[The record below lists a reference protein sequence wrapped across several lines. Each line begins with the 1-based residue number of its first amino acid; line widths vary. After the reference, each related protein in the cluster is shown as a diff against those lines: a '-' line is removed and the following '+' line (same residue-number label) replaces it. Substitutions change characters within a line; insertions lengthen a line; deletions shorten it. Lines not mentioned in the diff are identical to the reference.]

1 MISMDEKYE
10 NFESLW
16 GERHLMAFTI
26 ARCLASHASF
36 EILGSVFY
44 FESWCCFKFSNMR
57 GKRTRTLCT
66 RARSTRS
73 TSSTFV
79 TFVQQIDNSSFNR
92 LLKWHFFGINLVYPG
107 GSFWDQPHQ
116 GPPGAMEREVAQAHE
131 LLDLAKARKWH
142 EARR

>member
-1 MISMDEKYE
+1 
-10 NFESLW
+10 
-16 GERHLMAFTI
+16 MAFTI
-26 ARCLASHASF
+26 ARVLLPMHHSRFWEVFFISSHCD
-36 EILGSVFY
+36 V
-44 FESWCCFKFSNMR
+44 SNMR
-57 GKRTRTLCT
+57 G
-66 RARSTRS
+66 AVQEPAQEA
-73 TSSTFV
+73 STFV

-131 LLDLAKARKWH
+131 LLDLAKAQKWH